1 MKQELEYVV
10 SKVCMELFNVDVSV
24 ELTRPDEQFGDYATS
39 VALQLGQQLN
49 KNPREI
55 AEKIASKL
63 KHKKIAGTEV
73 AGPGFINIKIQ
84 SNLLAM
90 WLFEETKLRVFGRS
104 DLGQGRKVVCE
115 FPSPNMA
122 KPVSV
127 GHLRAAVQG
136 WTIYKLMTHLGYE
149 VVTDNHIGDYGTP
162 FGKWVVGFL
171 YFSSDEKLAKDGI
184 YELARIYIEITAA
197 LKTEKE
203 QGDDKLAGEVQG
215 WLKKLEAKDVDAV
228 EYSNRFN
235 KISLDHLHKVMGRLR
250 ISTDH
255 ELGEAFYVPRGQAL
269 TDELLKKGI
278 AKESDG
284 ALVVP
289 LDDAGI
295 DTPIMLRK
303 ANGTALYAT
312 TDLATIEYR
321 QQQWNPEK
329 VFIHTGQ
336 EQTFYFRQLKA
347 LAKKVG
353 YKDVIEHL
361 WHGLIDQK
369 DEDGTR
375 QKMSSRKGVVLL
387 EELLDVAE
395 KKARKQMKDGNEEDI
410 KAVALGA
417 IKFADFTADR
427 KKGMLFDWESM
438 FSVQGFSGPAV
449 QYAVVRIKSV
459 LAKATDSK
467 PNDISDYDWQAE
479 HALLLL
485 ATDFPQ
491 LLVELGK
498 NYEMHKLATYLYGL
512 ARELNRYYE
521 ETQIL
526 ITKEPIRGYRLWFIT
541 VIRDIL
547 VDGLDILGIPTPER
561 M

>member
-1 MKQELEYVV
+1 
-10 SKVCMELFNVDVSV
+10 MELFNVDVSV

-55 AEKIASKL
+55 AKKIASKL

-90 WLFEETKLRVFGRS
+90 WLFEQTKSGVFGRS

-184 YELARIYIEITAA
+184 YELARLYIEITAA

-250 ISTDH
+250 ISTDY

>member
-55 AEKIASKL
+55 AKKIASKL

-90 WLFEETKLRVFGRS
+90 WLFEQTKSGVFGRS

-184 YELARIYIEITAA
+184 YELARLYIEITAA

-250 ISTDH
+250 ISTDY

>member
-1 MKQELEYVV
+1 
-10 SKVCMELFNVDVSV
+10 MELFNVDVSV